1 MKERKAFLMRVDPTL
16 LAELESWA
24 QDELRSINGQIEMI
38 LRQAIQ
44 ERMGRPALHGTGDE
58 SRGIPQLASK

>member
-1 MKERKAFLMRVDPTL
+1 MKDRKAFLMRVDPTL

-24 QDELRSINGQIEMI
+24 QEEVRSMNGQIEMI

-44 ERMGRPALHGTGDE
+44 DRGGLPALQRTVDE
-58 SRGIPQLASK
+58 SRENPELVSK